1 MWLLSSD
8 DPLHKN
14 MRLMTEFV
22 SLGLSKYLVGTWL
35 VGVDKLRLKKS
46 AIMIRSLLID
56 EWWGNNGSQ

>member
-1 MWLLSSD
+1 
-8 DPLHKN
+8 